1 MGELQKAYE
10 VPYPPAPWKC
20 SGQMWTGLFKSS
32 IPRPLPGELKHL
44 LEPHLF
50 IVSMIRYLEG
60 TLKYDE
66 LLFATL
72 ARQGSQLGLHVDD
85 IWVDDLA
92 SLWGG
97 RRIWG
102 LPKNLA
108 KFTWDGS
115 TVAISDALG
124 PIATISLDTRPANL
138 LWIPLLTPGFGP
150 LDGAL
155 LQYVGNMWARPG
167 DARMQMLDWSARF
180 PALQSNKP
188 SFAVGFKPFVNMQ
201 VSLPKILKT
210 ESFEATQHGQ

>member
-1 MGELQKAYE
+1 
-10 VPYPPAPWKC
+10 
-20 SGQMWTGLFKSS
+20 MWTGLFKSS

-50 IVSMIRYLEG
+50 VVSMIRYLEG
-60 TLKYDE
+60 TLTYDE

-115 TVAISDALG
+115 TVQAVDALG
-124 PIATISLDTRPANL
+124 SIATLSLDTRPAAL
-138 LWIPLLTPGFGP
+138 PSIPLLTPGFGH

-155 LQYVGNMWARPG
+155 LHYVGNMWARPG
-167 DARMQMLDWSARF
+167 SAGMQIVEWPSRF

-188 SFAVGFKPFVNMQ
+188 IFSVGFKPFVNMQ
-201 VSLPKILKT
+201 VSLPKTLKT
-210 ESFEATQHGQ
+210 ESTPVTQHDQ